1 MTISDQ
7 GESSVD
13 GGQSRILREADDQP
27 AEIIPNRGCGSISMR
42 ELGHRRLAQI
52 LEVEE
57 SDEGVPA
64 ISRPPK
70 QIRLPR
76 RSPGR
81 RA

>member
-1 MTISDQ
+1 
-7 GESSVD
+7 
-13 GGQSRILREADDQP
+13 
-27 AEIIPNRGCGSISMR
+27 MR

-52 LEVEE
+52 LDVEE

-70 QIRLPR
+70 QMRLPR
-76 RSPGR
+76 RSPDS